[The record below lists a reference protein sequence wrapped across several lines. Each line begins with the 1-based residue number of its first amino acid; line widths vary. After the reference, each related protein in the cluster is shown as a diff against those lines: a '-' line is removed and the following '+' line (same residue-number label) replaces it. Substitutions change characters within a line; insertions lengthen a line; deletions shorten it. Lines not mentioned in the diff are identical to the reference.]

1 QARPVD
7 QLQPGRGQAEAG
19 GCGHDDGSTPRRRT
33 GPSCVTVELPGEE
46 LGGQVVAGLQHGG
59 DDVAQ
64 GRRSQMGDGDH
75 GRGRG
80 LVCAASRVHPAVV
93 KEPGQPPYPEVA
105 RRGSPEPTSQR
116 VSTAP
121 SWGGAGAFT
130 TVSNRKPGPRTARA
144 AAPTSSF
151 WVDAG
156 ARGASGARATT
167 WVWPSCT
174 TRHEGSPAST
184 APACWSSST
193 PGGGLAGAGA
203 AAARGGCGGA
213 VDVVPG

>member
-1 QARPVD
+1 
-7 QLQPGRGQAEAG
+7 
-19 GCGHDDGSTPRRRT
+19 
-33 GPSCVTVELPGEE
+33 
-46 LGGQVVAGLQHGG
+46 
-59 DDVAQ
+59 
-64 GRRSQMGDGDH
+64 M
-75 GRGRG
+75 
-80 LVCAASRVHPAVV
+80 SRVRGWRPSQA
-93 KEPGQPPYPEVA
+93 PYSEVA

-121 SWGGAGAFT
+121 SWGRAGAFT
-130 TVSNRKPGPRTARA
+130 TVSNRNPGPRTARA

-167 WVWPSCT
+167 WVCPSCT

-184 APACWSSST
+184 APACWSRST

-203 AAARGGCGGA
+203 AAARGAGGGA
-213 VDVVPG
+213 VDVVPGTEGGGPSGADVDGEGRARCALLLRWGEVCLDATATSDPVTSISTSTGAVARATESARERRRLTAP